1 MRILI
6 DTHVFI
12 WWTSD
17 SQKLSSGVYNLLTDS
32 STEAILSVV
41 SIWEMQI
48 KLSLGKLQFKIPL
61 PELVEDEIKRNR
73 IELLQLDVSH
83 IYALSDLPLHHRD
96 PFDRLLIAQSMSEKL
111 EIVSV
116 DEKFDMYG
124 VQRFWS
130 S

>member
-17 SQKLSSGVYNLLTDS
+17 SQKLSPRVYNLLTNPN
-32 STEAILSVV
+32 TEALLSII

-48 KLSLGKLQFKIPL
+48 KLSLGKLQLKVSL
-61 PELVEDEIKRNR
+61 PELVDDEIKRNR
-73 IELLQLDVSH
+73 IELLQLDISH
-83 IYALSDLPLHHRD
+83 IYALSSLPQHHRD
-96 PFDRLLIAQSMSEKL
+96 PFDRLLIAQSMSEGL

-116 DEKFDMYG
+116 DENFDAYG
-124 VQRFWS
+124 VQRFW
-130 S
+130 

>member
-17 SQKLSSGVYNLLTDS
+17 AQKLSPRVYNLLTNPN
-32 STEAILSVV
+32 TEALLSIV

-48 KLSLGKLQFKIPL
+48 KLSLGKLQLKVSL
-61 PELVEDEIKRNR
+61 PELVDDEIKRNR
-73 IELLQLDVSH
+73 IELLQLDISH
-83 IYALSDLPLHHRD
+83 IYALSSLPQHHRD
-96 PFDRLLIAQSMSEKL
+96 PFDRLLIAQSMSEGL

-116 DEKFDMYG
+116 DENFDAYG
-124 VQRFWS
+124 VQRFW
-130 S
+130 